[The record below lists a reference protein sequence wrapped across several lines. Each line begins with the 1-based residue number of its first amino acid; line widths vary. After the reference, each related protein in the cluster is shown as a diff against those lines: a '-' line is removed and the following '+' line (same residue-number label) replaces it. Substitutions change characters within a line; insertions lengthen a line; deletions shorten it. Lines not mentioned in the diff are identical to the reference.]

1 MKYPLALRYLFM
13 IAGTIFILG
22 SAYAEPPPTLFHAT
36 DIVQDISDTTTIRQ
50 RFVDVETGLLS
61 TNDQIFLN
69 LFEDVS
75 FVATLARLEKLS
87 KGGIAWTGHID
98 SVQESEVTLISR
110 GNQMAANIVLPGAFY
125 QVRYAGEGV
134 HVIKEIDQSKFPP
147 EAPPIPV
154 ESSPSSEEWWGAD

>member
-22 SAYAEPPPTLFHAT
+22 SAYAEPPPTLFHAS

-75 FVATLARLEKLS
+75 FVATLARVEKL
-87 KGGIAWTGHID
+87 GGIAWTGHID

-134 HVIKEIDQSKFPP
+134 HVIKEID
-147 EAPPIPV
+147 
-154 ESSPSSEEWWGAD
+154 